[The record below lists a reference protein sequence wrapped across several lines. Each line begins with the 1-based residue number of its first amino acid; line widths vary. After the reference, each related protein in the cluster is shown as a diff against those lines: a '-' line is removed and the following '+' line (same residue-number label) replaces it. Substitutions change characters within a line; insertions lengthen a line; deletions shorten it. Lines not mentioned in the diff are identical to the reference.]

1 MNRESIL
8 RELEELLSLSSGS
21 LTEEHSLKDIPAW
34 DSVALLGV
42 ISLADEINGQDL
54 SPADFQHA
62 KTIGD
67 IINLIEGI

>member
-8 RELEELLSLSSGS
+8 RELEELLNISAAS
-21 LTEEHSLKDIPAW
+21 LTEQQYLKDIPAW
-34 DSVALLGV
+34 DSVAILGV